1 MLKKVISALIM
12 IIALSVIV
20 NIYMNGNMHSFLNAQ
35 SAPTFSLPKG
45 SKVILG
51 KYNNKEIVWDIGNN
65 DNNGSYVL
73 MSSKPL
79 VNAIATYDSSVP
91 VTTTPQ
97 SVANRESYCL
107 RYNNGSSNYAIQ
119 FCPVTPLKSEVA
131 KIQTNSSEAAI
142 ITTGLTDILLPLP
155 IMVDHTGIR
164 TIMQCSGL

>member
-73 MSSKPL
+73 MSSKPI
-79 VNAIATYDSSVP
+79 VDSIQTYDSGMSL
-91 VTTTPQ
+91 
-97 SVANRESYCL
+97 A
-107 RYNNGSSNYAIQ
+107 
-119 FCPVTPLKSEVA
+119 
-131 KIQTNSSEAAI
+131 
-142 ITTGLTDILLPLP
+142 
-155 IMVDHTGIR
+155 
-164 TIMQCSGL
+164 TICS